1 MHIGAT
7 YDVDDAEGGSGI
19 GRMFTLAEMEP
30 YMSNATD
37 LDDLA
42 TQLGAEKWA
51 LLTKE
56 LTKTIGDG
64 WEDPIEGDTIF
75 DPGTNPDERYTNTN
89 TLSNDYQVPVPPDH
103 SSNPTANVTRM
114 EIDYMP
120 SFDGTV
126 PNRPLRNLDSSVTT
140 APQQAIRNQGAFV
153 AGTSAQGV
161 RRRQSS
167 AARSGRSAMGTK
179 QLARNNMQIKSLNI

>member
-1 MHIGAT
+1 MNISST

-19 GRMFTLAEMEP
+19 GRIFTLAEMEP
-30 YMSNATD
+30 YMNEAAD
-37 LDDLA
+37 LQGLA
-42 TQLGAEKWA
+42 ENLGATKWA

-56 LTKTIGDG
+56 LDKTFKS
-64 WEDPIEGDTIF
+64 F
-75 DPGTNPDERYTNTN
+75 DEAGYTGKLITNPGVNPDQRRTNRN
-89 TLSNDYQVPVPPDH
+89 TLSNEYQVPVPPDYQ
-103 SSNPTANVTRM
+103 SPDLANVTR
-114 EIDYMP
+114 EDIEYMP
-120 SFDGTV
+120 PKDGTV
-126 PNRPLRNLDSSVTT
+126 PDRNIRPLDSSYTT
-140 APQQAIRNQGAFV
+140 APQQAVRKQGAFV